1 MHGLIFLSVLAH
13 QRHTWNL
20 RYRQLSKGI
29 AALLLLLSISVPLPA
44 ASLSI
49 TNAAVR
55 ASEDGPPGDNVFVS
69 GETVY
74 FSFQVTG
81 FGNPMAKT
89 VRLSYHVE
97 ALDPKG
103 VKIDEPVDSILDA
116 NLSEQDKEWQ
126 PKLRAPFVI
135 PSLVLPGTYKIIV
148 RVTDDISHAS
158 AQAEIPF
165 RISGHNVEPSPE
177 LTLRNFGFYRGEGE
191 QNPLPAAVYSPGD
204 TVFARFD
211 ITGYQ
216 YGKNNAVE
224 VSYGVAILNP
234 AGKQIYAEPNAAT
247 EKSESFYPKP
257 FVPGAMNLNLQAGIS
272 RGDYTLVVTV
282 VDRIASQ
289 SFESRQMFRIE

>member
-1 MHGLIFLSVLAH
+1 MWTLRHHPLNKGVAAFCLFWLAAPF
-13 QRHTWNL
+13 
-20 RYRQLSKGI
+20 S
-29 AALLLLLSISVPLPA
+29 LPA
-44 ASLSI
+44 AASLAI

-55 ASEDGPPGDNVFVS
+55 ASEDGQPGGENSFLP

-74 FSFQVTG
+74 FSFQVAG
-81 FGNPMAKT
+81 FGNSPAKA

-103 VKIDEPVDSILDA
+103 VKMDESVDSILDA
-116 NLSEQDKEWQ
+116 TLSEQDKEWQ

-135 PSLVLPGTYKIIV
+135 PSLVLPGTYKIV
-148 RVTDDISHAS
+148 ARVTDDISHAS
-158 AQAEIPF
+158 AQAEVPF
-165 RISGHNVEPSPE
+165 RITGRNVEASAE
-177 LTLRNFGFYRGEGE
+177 LTIRNFGFFRSEGE
-191 QNPLPAAVYSPGD
+191 EHPLPAAVYSPGD

-211 ITGYQ
+211 ITGFR
-216 YGKNNAVE
+216 YGKSNAVD
-224 VSYGVAILNP
+224 VSYGVAVLNA
-234 AGKQIYAEPNAAT
+234 AGKQIYSEPNAAT

-289 SFESRQMFRIE
+289 NFESRQTFRVE